1 MVLWVIFMLLTVM
14 AVYDVVVLSISQ
26 NVVLLKEWHNP
37 PLIMGNYFGS
47 TPSRQN
53 SYLYVNRDFLQ
64 YYFFSVLLF
73 VAYFYWYHELND
85 DDELTLALDA
95 RMPSILFDKR
105 LARLVEINM
114 VVPLLAA
121 VITGNLCP
129 DKILTISQALNITA
143 SIQLVCCILFVGR
156 FCCVWKAYKRLKRN
170 CTTE

>member
-26 NVVLLKEWHNP
+26 NVVLFKEWHNP
-37 PLIMGNYFGS
+37 PFIMGNYFGS

-129 DKILTISQALNITA
+129 ENFNHFPGLKHHRQH
-143 SIQLVCCILFVGR
+143 SIGMLHFICWPFLLCLEGV
-156 FCCVWKAYKRLKRN
+156 
-170 CTTE
+170 